1 MIIYYT
7 CYRGVP
13 IVGKR
18 DERGRET
25 YKAVCRRPKTFP
37 TRREALDYVDEIKG
51 DRIYTNPDILTYDA
65 RRGGETYRILFSE
78 DFKEIYLRHH

>member
-13 IVGKR
+13 IVGER

-37 TRREALDYVDEIKG
+37 TRIEALDYVDEIKG
-51 DRIYTNPDILTYDA
+51 NRIYINPDIITYDA
-65 RRGGETYRILFSE
+65 RRGGATYRVVLSE
-78 DFKEIYLRHH
+78 DFKEVYLRRY